1 MIHSPPLRKAANPT
15 RLRALALPH
24 YFCRISCLLSFGIVV
39 LTALLDSPL
48 QAQSTTGQFA
58 DPGLIETPRG
68 KPLTAPDL
76 NWQAHNAVVTEL
88 PAPTPS
94 TSGSYVAASMP
105 SETRSHNAAPPALPE
120 EPFARTATL
129 GVGGMA
135 PQPSSP
141 VVIRSGDA
149 VWEVNARGLPA
160 RTILDPLPKIHFRR
174 ANGQRWQET
183 DAQSFVSDCELS
195 ISQPNRRTVVYIHG
209 NWTSA
214 ENARQR
220 GLLIYRRLSAMTEE
234 PIQFLIYSWNSDR
247 ESGLAKD
254 VKKKRS
260 RLNAESYYLTQVLR
274 YVPEEN
280 PMGVIGY
287 SFGTGVACGAL
298 HLEAG
303 GELAGVQLESRLERP
318 KLNVVFLAAAIDRS
332 DLAANR
338 QYSHALDQVDS
349 LDNLYNSSDVALKR
363 FRFLDREHAPIA
375 AGFAGLLRYRQAN
388 PAIQLRQFDCT
399 KWVGR
404 SHAELAYL
412 TDCQPFQRCL
422 SRLIGQ
428 LVPDGI

>member
-1 MIHSPPLRKAANPT
+1 MIHSPPLPRAANTPQ
-15 RLRALALPH
+15 LHACALCQ
-24 YFCRISCLLSFGIVV
+24 YVFRIVYSLGFGIVSFISSFS
-39 LTALLDSPL
+39 TPL

-58 DPGLIETPRG
+58 DPGLIEIPRG
-68 KPLTAPDL
+68 KSLRAPDL
-76 NWQAHNAVVTEL
+76 SWQAHNAVVAEL
-88 PAPTPS
+88 PAPTSSNSRSLGPAS
-94 TSGSYVAASMP
+94 VLPEARTHDAAS
-105 SETRSHNAAPPALPE
+105 SSLPE
-120 EPFARTATL
+120 EPFARTAL
-129 GVGGMA
+129 GVRVMA

-141 VVIRSGDA
+141 IVIRSGDA
-149 VWEVNARGLPA
+149 VWEVNARSLPA
-160 RTILDPLPKIHFRR
+160 RTILNPLPKILFRR

-183 DAQSFVSDCELS
+183 DAETFVSDCESS

-214 ENARQR
+214 EKARQR
-220 GLLIYRRLSAMTEE
+220 GLLIYRRLSAMTED

-247 ESGLAKD
+247 DSGLAKD

-260 RLNAESYYLTQVLR
+260 RLNSESYYLTQVLR
-274 YVPEEN
+274 YVPEGN

-303 GELAGVQLESRLERP
+303 GELSGVQLESRLKRP
-318 KLNVVFLAAAIDRS
+318 ELNVVFLAAAIDRA

-338 QYSHALDQVDS
+338 QYSHALDQVDN
-349 LDNLYNSSDVALKR
+349 LDNLYNTSDVALKR

-388 PAIQLRQFDCT
+388 PNIQLRQFDCT

-412 TDCQPFQRCL
+412 IACQPFQRCL
-422 SRLIGQ
+422 SRLLGQ
-428 LVPDGI
+428 LVPGER

>member
-1 MIHSPPLRKAANPT
+1 
-15 RLRALALPH
+15 
-24 YFCRISCLLSFGIVV
+24 
-39 LTALLDSPL
+39 
-48 QAQSTTGQFA
+48 
-58 DPGLIETPRG
+58 
-68 KPLTAPDL
+68 
-76 NWQAHNAVVTEL
+76 
-88 PAPTPS
+88 
-94 TSGSYVAASMP
+94 
-105 SETRSHNAAPPALPE
+105 
-120 EPFARTATL
+120 
-129 GVGGMA
+129 MA

-141 VVIRSGDA
+141 IVIRSGDA
-149 VWEVNARGLPA
+149 VWEVNARSLPA

-183 DAQSFVSDCELS
+183 DAESFVSDCELS

-220 GLLIYRRLSAMTEE
+220 GLLIYRRLAAMTEE

-247 ESGLAKD
+247 DSGLAKD
-254 VKKKRS
+254 VKRKRS

-274 YVPEEN
+274 YVPKEN

-303 GELAGVQLESRLERP
+303 GELSGVQLESRLERP

-332 DLAANR
+332 DLAVNR

-363 FRFLDREHAPIA
+363 FRFLDREQAPIA

-388 PAIQLRQFDCT
+388 PSIQLRQFDCT

-422 SRLIGQ
+422 SRMIGQ
-428 LVPDGI
+428 LVPEEH

>member
-1 MIHSPPLRKAANPT
+1 MIHSPLLPRAAT
-15 RLRALALPH
+15 TAQLRAAALCQ
-24 YFCRISCLLSFGIVV
+24 YFCRIVCLLGLGIVSF
-39 LTALLDSPL
+39 TSFIDTPL

-58 DPGLIETPRG
+58 NPGLIEIPPG
-68 KPLTAPDL
+68 KSLRAPDL
-76 NWQAHNAVVTEL
+76 RWQAHNTVVAEM

-94 TSGSYVAASMP
+94 SSLSLGPTSVLPEARAHDAASP
-105 SETRSHNAAPPALPE
+105 SLPE
-120 EPFARTATL
+120 EPFARTAL

-141 VVIRSGDA
+141 IVIRSGDA
-149 VWEVNARGLPA
+149 VWEVNARSLPA

-183 DAQSFVSDCELS
+183 DAVSFVSDCELS

-214 ENARQR
+214 EKARQR

-234 PIQFLIYSWNSDR
+234 PIQFLIYSWDSDR
-247 ESGLAKD
+247 GSGLAKD

-274 YVPEEN
+274 YVPQGN

-303 GELAGVQLESRLERP
+303 GELSGVQLESRIERP
-318 KLNVVFLAAAIDRS
+318 ELNVVFLAAAIDRS

-338 QYSHALDQVDS
+338 QYSHALDQVDC

-375 AGFAGLLRYRQAN
+375 AGFAGLLGYRQAN
-388 PAIQLRQFDCT
+388 PTIQLRQFDCT

-412 TDCQPFQRCL
+412 IDCQPFQRCL

-428 LVPDGI
+428 LLPGGR